1 MSMKQFVNG
10 GLQFCEHL
18 HLHHT
23 IEELH
28 IFPVLARK
36 MPAFRKELELL
47 TQHKQIHAGL
57 DQFQAYLEAC
67 ASGERELRMTEL
79 KALMDRFGTVLW
91 THLDDEVEQLGAENM
106 RKYWTPAEMRSMPI
120 LGRQDRRAV
129 NMNYDE
135 LVDKV
140 NRKIEREKVIINA
153 ANAMRQS
160 SNPQVQQSLDS
171 QVREARKGISY
182 LEETKRELEMRRA
195 GQSSESS
202 SSHGPLPPAHGGIP
216 PQHRALRDAQ
226 QQGPSAPPSRGGS
239 AYSVQSSDYGDPGAG
254 GYIEDLS
261 GGNGIMPPR
270 APFGPQAPG
279 SGIPRSRPNY
289 SKLDLIKYDTPY
301 LGPRI
306 QLMLS
311 QLEFKLS
318 VEKQYKDGVEKMVR
332 LYQDEGDRRSK
343 ADAEA
348 RRIESNQ
355 KIQLLKQSL
364 KRYEDLHV
372 DMESSNDD
380 PDDDSINSPNM
391 RKPLTGTLSM
401 LIHGVKDV
409 DHAAISRLSR
419 GPETFVIMKVEDAF
433 KIRTKSTR
441 VDKWTD
447 ESHTIDIEKANEI
460 ELTVYDK
467 SGAHPTPIGML
478 WIRISDIAEEMR
490 RKKIEADLN
499 NSQWV
504 TADRMNT
511 GGNPGQPDSGFSS
524 STNLA
529 QDRGARGGANRDS
542 SFNAPGQSSQ
552 NPTAIDAWFALE
564 PVGRIHLSLSFTK
577 QSKDRKPF
585 DVGLNRKGA
594 IRQRKEEVHEL
605 YGHKFLLQQFYN
617 IMRCA
622 LCGDFLKYSAGM
634 QCEDC
639 KYTCHK
645 KCYPKVVTK
654 CISKSNAETDP
665 DEEKLNH
672 RIPHRFEGFS
682 NMGANWCCHCGY
694 MLPIGRKNCRK
705 CSECG
710 LSCHAQCT
718 HLVPDF
724 CGMSM
729 EVANQILTV
738 ARETRDAQDRY
749 RKPTNLADRTLRTKP
764 GGRPAQPPQQPPN
777 RVPPREDFSTPPAQ
791 EQRRP
796 PAHEDIYSPPPAPQ
810 AAGGVTAL
818 NAAKLASG
826 VSNQYGSKPGRPDM
840 SPRAGSSHAASAAAA
855 ALSGEGKR
863 TSSGNAPPYSRTST
877 SIATDYSTISGQRS
891 SGGYPSY
898 EEAPQAPSPQP
909 SQPTYNPKDYAGYAG
924 YPTQQPPVPQQ
935 PAPRPTHQEPERPP
949 AGLPLVKK
957 QPESQ
962 SPTQQ
967 GTGRRI
973 GLEHFNFLA
982 VLGKGNFG
990 KVMLAETKAT
1000 KKLYAIKV
1008 LKKEFIIEND
1018 EVESTKSE
1026 KRVFLVAN
1034 KERHPFLLNLHACF
1048 QTETRVYF
1056 VMEYI
1061 SGGDLMLHI
1070 QRGQFGS
1077 KRAQFYAA
1085 EVCLA
1090 LKYFHENGVIYR
1102 DLKLD
1107 NILLALDG
1115 HIKIADYGLCKEAMW
1130 YGSTTSTFCGTP
1142 EFMAPEILLD
1152 KKYGRAV
1159 DWWAFG
1165 VLIYQM
1171 LLQQS
1176 PFRGEDEDEI
1186 YDAILA
1192 DEPLYPIHMPRDSV
1206 SILQKLLM
1214 REPELRLGSGPT
1226 DAQEIMSHAFFR
1238 NINWDEFREK
1248 KVPPP
1253 FMPQISNPTDTSN
1266 FDSEFTSVTPVL
1278 TPVQSV
1284 GANESINCWASK
1296 WGGRSG

>member
-1 MSMKQFVNG
+1 MN
-10 GLQFCEHL
+10 
-18 HLHHT
+18 
-23 IEELH
+23 
-28 IFPVLARK
+28 
-36 MPAFRKELELL
+36 
-47 TQHKQIHAGL
+47 
-57 DQFQAYLEAC
+57 
-67 ASGERELRMTEL
+67 
-79 KALMDRFGTVLW
+79 
-91 THLDDEVEQLGAENM
+91 DDERIDQV
-106 RKYWTPAEMRSMPI
+106 R
-120 LGRQDRRAV
+120 
-129 NMNYDE
+129 
-135 LVDKV
+135 
-140 NRKIEREKVIINA
+140 RKIEREKVIINA

-160 SNPQVQQSLDS
+160 SNHQVQQSLETK
-171 QVREARKGISY
+171 VREAQKNITY
-182 LEETKRELEMRRA
+182 LEEKLRELQMRKA
-195 GQSSESS
+195 GHSRDSSGSQ
-202 SSHGPLPPAHGGIP
+202 GPLPPAHGGFPLPYRNSRDGQQHGPPIP
-216 PQHRALRDAQ
+216 PPKD
-226 QQGPSAPPSRGGS
+226 GGS
-239 AYSVQSSDYGDPGAG
+239 DYVGDSGDYGSPGRAPYGNVLSAG
-254 GYIEDLS
+254 HGM
-261 GGNGIMPPR
+261 MPPR
-270 APFGPQAPG
+270 APFGPPAPG
-279 SGIPRSRPNY
+279 STIPKSRPNY

-332 LYQDEGDRRSK
+332 LYQDEGDRKPK

-355 KIQLLKQSL
+355 KIQLLKQAL

-372 DMESSNDD
+372 DMESSADA
-380 PDDDSINSPNM
+380 PDDDSLNSPNM

-401 LIHGVKDV
+401 SIQAVRDV
-409 DHAAISRLSR
+409 DHAATGRLSR
-419 GPETFVIMKVEDAF
+419 GPETFVIMKVEDSF
-433 KIRTKSTR
+433 KVRTKSTR
-441 VDKWTD
+441 TDKWTD
-447 ESHTIDIEKANEI
+447 ESHTVDIEKANEI

-490 RKKIEADLN
+490 RKKIEAELN

-504 TADRMNT
+504 TADKMNS
-511 GGNPGQPDSGFSS
+511 GGQPGPPDSGFSS
-524 STNLA
+524 STNQA
-529 QDRGARGGANRDS
+529 HDRASRGSSNRDP
-542 SFNAPGQSSQ
+542 SFNPPGQSTQ
-552 NPTAIDAWFALE
+552 NPAVIDAWFALE
-564 PVGRIHLSLSFTK
+564 PVGRIHLTLSFTK
-577 QSKDRKPF
+577 QIKDRRPF
-585 DVGLNRKGA
+585 DLGLNRKGA

-605 YGHKFLLQQFYN
+605 YGHKFFLQQFYN

-622 LCGDFLKYSAGM
+622 LCGEFLKYSAGM

-665 DEEKLNH
+665 DEEKINH
-672 RIPHRFEGFS
+672 RIPHRFEVFS

-694 MLPIGRKNCRK
+694 ILPLGRKNCRK

-710 LSCHAQCT
+710 LTCHAQCT
-718 HLVPDF
+718 HLIPDF

-729 EVANQILTV
+729 EVANQILTGI
-738 ARETRDAQDRY
+738 REARDAKDRF

-764 GGRPAQPPQQPPN
+764 PERPPQLPPQVPGK
-777 RVPPREDFSTPPAQ
+777 VPPREEFSPPPTQ

-796 PAHEDIYSPPPAPQ
+796 PPMDPYGQPSVSSA
-810 AAGGVTAL
+810 AAGSTVSAL
-818 NAAKLASG
+818 NAAKIATGSTP
-826 VSNQYGSKPGRPDM
+826 SYGQSPNRPNM
-840 SPRAGSSHAASAAAA
+840 GPRTGSSHAESAAAV
-855 ALSGEGKR
+855 ALAGNKDKAPAGK
-863 TSSGNAPPYSRTST
+863 APPYSRTST
-877 SIATDYSTISGQRS
+877 SIATDYSTLSGQRG
-891 SGGYPSY
+891 SGGYLPY
-898 EEAPQAPSPQP
+898 DETPAAPPPQP
-909 SQPTYNPKDYAGYAG
+909 SQPAYNPKDYAGFGG
-924 YPTQQPPVPQQ
+924 YPTQQPPPQQ
-935 PAPRPTHQEPERPP
+935 QQTPPRPAHTEPSRTQQVLPP
-949 AGLPLVKK
+949 TKK
-957 QPESQ
+957 QPEPQ
-962 SPTQQ
+962 PPVQA

-1026 KRVFLVAN
+1026 KRVFLIAN

-1107 NILLALDG
+1107 NILLTLDG
-1115 HIKIADYGLCKEAMW
+1115 HIKIADYGLCKEDMW

-1284 GANESINCWASK
+1284 LTQAMQEEFRGFSYSADFI
-1296 WGGRSG
+1296 